1 MKNDF
6 IMLLMI
12 IDGDILAFFLNLKIF
27 DIQF

>member
-6 IMLLMI
+6 IMHLVI
-12 IDGDILAFFLNLKIF
+12 IGGVILAFFLILKIF